1 MKELANLD
9 SNAFL
14 QRIKKPSHDAEKSIR
29 RLFVQSCLRDYLELD
44 PCDSMGIFVP
54 LWIENDEVGSVRMR
68 ELLLRMQD
76 VDCLSFSILVKKI
89 NLKATETMKKFWDI
103 MKIRNE
109 ELEKKWNDYF
119 NGIGDIPE
127 TLL

>member
-1 MKELANLD
+1 M
-9 SNAFL
+9 
-14 QRIKKPSHDAEKSIR
+14 
-29 RLFVQSCLRDYLELD
+29 
-44 PCDSMGIFVP
+44 
-54 LWIENDEVGSVRMR
+54 WIENDEVGSVRMR

-89 NLKATETMKKFWDI
+89 NLKAPETMKKFWDI

-109 ELEKKWNDYF
+109 EREKMWNDYF